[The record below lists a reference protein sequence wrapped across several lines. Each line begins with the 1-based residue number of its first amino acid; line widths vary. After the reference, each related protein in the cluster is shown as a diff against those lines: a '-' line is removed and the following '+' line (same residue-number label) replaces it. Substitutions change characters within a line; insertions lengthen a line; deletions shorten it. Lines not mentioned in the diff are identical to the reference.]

1 METIFL
7 LASRDKVLETI
18 LVARSLEDVKQP
30 SGWCFS
36 ELMSDL
42 GNLEAASHA
51 PPFRP
56 ALSSNPSVMMSL
68 LRLKTLL
75 PVKLQMLQEGK
86 HTIRVSRVGRDCYLG
101 G

>member
-7 LASRDKVLETI
+7 SASHDKVLETI
-18 LVARSLEDVKQP
+18 LVARSLEDVKQS

-51 PPFRP
+51 LPFLA
-56 ALSSNPSVMMSL
+56 ALSSNPSMTMSL

-75 PVKLQMLQEGK
+75 PVKMQMLQEGK
-86 HTIRVSRVGRDCYLG
+86 QTIRASRVGRD
-101 G
+101 

>member
-7 LASRDKVLETI
+7 LASHDKVLETI
-18 LVARSLEDVKQP
+18 LVARSLEDVKQS

-51 PPFRP
+51 LPFRT
-56 ALSSNPSVMMSL
+56 ALSSNPSMMMSL